1 MYAPDMNKTK
11 FRYFQVQLIMQNLHL
26 KLETRQH
33 KVV

>member
-1 MYAPDMNKTK
+1 MNKTK
-11 FRYFQVQLIMQNLHL
+11 FRYFQVQLFMQNLHL